1 MRHGLSSSRG
11 FGPIGADT
19 DATQTFWAEALG
31 IPLEEDESGYFD
43 TFDLDGT
50 KAFALWPLTQAA
62 QVTFGTSEWP
72 ADRPVPQA

>member
-1 MRHGLSSSRG
+1 MDSVRRG
-11 FGPIGADT
+11 GSVQSEPT
-19 DATQTFWAEALG
+19 PTRLKPFWAEALG
-31 IPLEEDESGYFD
+31 IPLEEDEPGYFH